1 LGKFLRLVINCLGIV
16 LLISVVFLSAIQQ
29 VHPFTEQTIP
39 LASSEAVHASY
50 PNLTYSTFLGG
61 SSGGELGMGIAVSED
76 GSYFITG
83 GTNSDDFPT
92 KNAFDNTHN
101 GNRDVFI
108 TKFSSNDSLLWS
120 TIFGGS
126 DFEGGFSI
134 DVGSDGSCYVMG
146 ITRSS
151 GFPTKNAFDNTYNG
165 YDDVFLAKF
174 SAEGSLLWS
183 SYLGG
188 SEEDYGYSI
197 AVASDGSCYVTG
209 QTKSSDFP
217 TQNAYEST
225 FNGGNSDAF
234 VSKFSTNGLLLWSTY
249 LGGSSNDAG
258 KGIAVTCG
266 SCFVTGLT
274 WSSDFPTL
282 NANDSTHNGSRDAFI
297 TKFSADGSLLYS
309 TFFGGSYIDEGN
321 GIAVS
326 CDDSFYVTGYT
337 GSPDFP
343 TINAFNDT
351 YGSWGDVFV
360 AKFTLTGTPLWSTFL
375 GGNDIERGYDI
386 IASIDG
392 GCFVTGETGSTNFP
406 TKNSF
411 ANYSEGNYDA
421 FITKFSSEGDLLWST
436 YLSGNKTDKGKGIA
450 VTNND
455 ICYIIGFTY
464 SPDFPTES
472 AFDDTL
478 GGVRDAFVTKYVNIP
493 TLTPCPSKPPCSN
506 TVNDVNLFLVFIAV
520 LPTIA
525 FIPVIALIV
534 YKKRK

>member
-1 LGKFLRLVINCLGIV
+1 MFLIPQQIHSTINRNIPD
-16 LLISVVFLSAIQQ
+16 SDVVAINA
-29 VHPFTEQTIP
+29 T
-39 LASSEAVHASY
+39 Y
-50 PNLTYSTFLGG
+50 PNLTYSTYIGG
-61 SSGGELGMGIAVSED
+61 SDSGENGYGIAVSED

-83 GTNSDDFPT
+83 STESDDFPT
-92 KNAFDNTHN
+92 KNAYDNRRN

-120 TIFGGS
+120 TYFGGS
-126 DFEGGFSI
+126 QLDYSKDIAIGE
-134 DVGSDGSCYVMG
+134 DGSCYIIG
-146 ITRSS
+146 TTLSG

-165 YDDVFLAKF
+165 YDDAFLAKF
-174 SAEGSLLWS
+174 SATGALLWS
-183 SYLGG
+183 TYLGG
-188 SEEDYGYSI
+188 SDHDYGYSI

-209 QTKSSDFP
+209 ETQSIDFP
-217 TQNAYEST
+217 TKHAFNSNY
-225 FNGGNSDAF
+225 NGGNFDAF
-234 VSKFSTNGLLLWSTY
+234 ISKFSTNGILLWSTY
-249 LGGSSNDAG
+249 LGGSSNDNG
-258 KGIAVTCG
+258 YGIAVTCDG
-266 SCFVTGLT
+266 SCFVTGFT
-274 WSSDFPTL
+274 WSSEFPTL
-282 NANDSTHNGSRDAFI
+282 NANDSTHNGYRDAFI

-411 ANYSEGNYDA
+411 ANYSEDNYDA

-464 SPDFPTES
+464 SSDFPTES

-478 GGVRDAFVTKYVNIP
+478 GGGKDAFVTKYTNIP
-493 TLTPCPSKPPCSN
+493 TLTPCPSQPPCSN
-506 TVNDVNLFLVFIAV
+506 TVNDVNLFLVFIV
-520 LPTIA
+520 VMPGIA
-525 FIPVIALIV
+525 FIMIIPLVFLSR
-534 YKKRK
+534 RKDSS